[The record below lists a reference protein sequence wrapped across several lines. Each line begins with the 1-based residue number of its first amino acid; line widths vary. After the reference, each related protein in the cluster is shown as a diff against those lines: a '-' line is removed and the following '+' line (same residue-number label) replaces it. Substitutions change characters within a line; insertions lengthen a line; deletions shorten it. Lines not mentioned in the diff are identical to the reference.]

1 VKTIVIADVHGRD
14 MWKHIIAQEQPD
26 RVVFM
31 GDYFDSLKI
40 DGLIQIHNFKEII
53 EYKTTSNKEVILLI
67 GNHDYHYFPEIGNLN
82 ISGYQSGI
90 APYLNQIVDENRQHF
105 QMAYK
110 MDEFLFTHAGVG
122 EMWLLKHGWDNEPID
137 EFVNDMWKYKSNSF
151 KFDGINSH
159 GDDLGQT
166 PIWIRPRS
174 LMKDGQR
181 FKKDI
186 IQVVGHTWVE
196 QIDKKGKSTGGRYYF
211 VDTQETSKEY
221 MIITDGIISFGI
233 PKLD

>member
-26 RVVFM
+26 RVVFI

-53 EYKTTSNKEVILLI
+53 EYKTTSGKEVILLI
-67 GNHDYHYFPEIGNLN
+67 GNHDYHYFPEIGYTGT
-82 ISGYQSGI
+82 SGYQAGI
-90 APYLNQIVDENRQHF
+90 APYLNQVIDENRKHL

-110 MDEFLFTHAGVG
+110 MGEFLFTHAGVG
-122 EMWLLKHGWDNEPID
+122 ETWLKKHGWNKEPID
-137 EFVNDMWKYKSNSF
+137 EFVNDIWTYKPHLF
-151 KFDGINSH
+151 EFDGINGH
-159 GDDLGQT
+159 GDDIGQT

-174 LMKDGQR
+174 LMKDGQNL
-181 FKKDI
+181 KKSI

-196 QIDKKGKSTGGRYYF
+196 RIDKKGGATGGRYYF

-221 MIITDGIISFGI
+221 MIITDGVISFGI

>member
-1 VKTIVIADVHGRD
+1 MKTVIIGDVHGRD

-40 DGLIQIHNFKEII
+40 NGLIQIYNFKEII

-122 EMWLLKHGWDNEPID
+122 ETWLLKHGWDNEPID

-151 KFDGINSH
+151 KFDGIDGH
-159 GDDLGQT
+159 GDDLG
-166 PIWIRPRS
+166 
-174 LMKDGQR
+174 
-181 FKKDI
+181 
-186 IQVVGHTWVE
+186 
-196 QIDKKGKSTGGRYYF
+196 
-211 VDTQETSKEY
+211 
-221 MIITDGIISFGI
+221 
-233 PKLD
+233 